1 MRFLEFEFG
10 YEFTCAIHIENTRS
24 DKKYFSDGFQNEF
37 HNFQSAKHYL
47 KNQIEYAFS
56 NLKGEYSHIIN
67 SLDDESLDTET
78 DDLKIDKNLKL
89 RFFEFIDSIKISDLD
104 FTYNDLARKVFPKH
118 RELFFNLYNYS
129 VPDHFHEQEY
139 KLAEM
144 FDLYKKEQLQTA
156 VNEEMFDYDL
166 LSNKEKAICL
176 SAFMEMYASERR
188 SNIDLNRDKFSDLS
202 FLLSDYIGEERAD
215 TIQTEI
221 NNKHKTEELI
231 LDQWIY

>member
-1 MRFLEFEFG
+1 MRFLEFEFD
-10 YEFTCAIHIENTRS
+10 ELICAIHIENTRS
-24 DKKYFSDGFQNEF
+24 DKKYFSDGFLNEF
-37 HNFQSAKHYL
+37 HNFESAKHYL
-47 KNQIEYAFS
+47 KNQIEYALS
-56 NLKGEYSHIIN
+56 NLKGEYYHIIN
-67 SLDDESLDTET
+67 CLDDSSLDNEN
-78 DDLKIDKNLKL
+78 DDLKIENLKL
-89 RFFEFIDSIKISDLD
+89 KFFKFIDSIKISDLD

-129 VPDHFHEQEY
+129 ASDHFHEQEY

-144 FDLYKKEQLQTA
+144 FDFYKTEQLQTA

-176 SAFMEMYASERR
+176 SAFMEMYASERT
-188 SNIDLNRDKFSDLS
+188 SNIDLNRNKFSDLS
-202 FLLSDYIGEERAD
+202 FLLQDYIGEKRAD
-215 TIQTEI
+215 SIQTEI

>member
-1 MRFLEFEFG
+1 MV
-10 YEFTCAIHIENTRS
+10 
-24 DKKYFSDGFQNEF
+24 
-37 HNFQSAKHYL
+37 
-47 KNQIEYAFS
+47 
-56 NLKGEYSHIIN
+56 
-67 SLDDESLDTET
+67 
-78 DDLKIDKNLKL
+78 
-89 RFFEFIDSIKISDLD
+89 
-104 FTYNDLARKVFPKH
+104 NDLENMIMICSTKKIILSATQKIKDVLKP
-118 RELFFNLYNYS
+118 L
-129 VPDHFHEQEY
+129 
-139 KLAEM
+139 LAEM
-144 FDLYKKEQLQTA
+144 FDLYKTEQLQTA
-156 VNEEMFDYDL
+156 VNEEIFNYDL